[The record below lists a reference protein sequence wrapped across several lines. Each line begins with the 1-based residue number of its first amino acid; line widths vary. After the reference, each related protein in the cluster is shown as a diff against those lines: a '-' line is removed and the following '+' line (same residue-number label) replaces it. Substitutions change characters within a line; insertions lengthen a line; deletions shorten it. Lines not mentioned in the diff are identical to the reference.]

1 LRTSEE
7 KDSEVK
13 FTWGLIRDYLPGL
26 RCVFSGAGV
35 ELTPEV
41 LPVAAIPAYHKARR
55 RIFMSATLSDEAALV
70 RELDCASEAAS
81 NPIELASG
89 GGLGE
94 RMIIVPHLMA
104 TGAKSLTW
112 EGLAEIC
119 KKVSASAAVVVI
131 APSDAAAKRWEAV
144 GARVVKGDVGA
155 AVDGLRDGRERF
167 VAFSNRYDG
176 IDLPDE
182 ACRLLVLD
190 GAPITYSLLDSIDG
204 SRGGPGNLR
213 QRGIMHRIE
222 QGLGRAVRTPSD
234 YAAVVLWGDDLVSLI
249 ANRSMYQAMT
259 EETRLQIELGLSI
272 AKDAKAEGD
281 PAKSVT
287 DLIQKCMK
295 RDPGWKKYYI
305 KKVKIAVKPVDS
317 AHRSHRVQY
326 AQLER
331 EAWQLYIANR
341 WMRLRTACSVTS
353 MQRIRQMMFGRG
365 CSNALRGTF
374 EDSTSP
380 SPSYGRRRRMSATAR
395 CFVRPWGYSTHGRQR
410 SSCRQRSACSSG
422 TAASSTRS
430 ALSLRWAT
438 SAANSCS
445 IRRHRASASRKD

>member
-1 LRTSEE
+1 VQKLVNAKTVFARSDVAFEPFAILVDDAHAAIEIVRDQFTVQANANSALYRRLYGLFETELREQSPGMAASLKAGDPTATVEVPYWRWIDQLDDVAKAIADASEE
-7 KDSEVK
+7 KNSDVK

-35 ELTPEV
+35 EITPEV
-41 LPVAAIPAYHKARR
+41 LPVAAIHAYHTAKH

-70 RELDCASEAAS
+70 RELDCAPEAAA

-94 RMIIVPHLMA
+94 RMIIVPHLMSS
-104 TGAKSLTW
+104 GAKGLTW

-144 GARVVKGDVGA
+144 GARVVKGDIGD

-204 SRGGPGNLR
+204 GRGGPGNLR

-222 QGLGRAVRTPSD
+222 QGLG
-234 YAAVVLWGDDLVSLI
+234 
-249 ANRSMYQAMT
+249 
-259 EETRLQIELGLSI
+259 
-272 AKDAKAEGD
+272 
-281 PAKSVT
+281 
-287 DLIQKCMK
+287 
-295 RDPGWKKYYI
+295 
-305 KKVKIAVKPVDS
+305 
-317 AHRSHRVQY
+317 
-326 AQLER
+326 
-331 EAWQLYIANR
+331 
-341 WMRLRTACSVTS
+341 
-353 MQRIRQMMFGRG
+353 
-365 CSNALRGTF
+365 
-374 EDSTSP
+374 
-380 SPSYGRRRRMSATAR
+380 
-395 CFVRPWGYSTHGRQR
+395 
-410 SSCRQRSACSSG
+410 
-422 TAASSTRS
+422 
-430 ALSLRWAT
+430 
-438 SAANSCS
+438 
-445 IRRHRASASRKD
+445 